1 MWILWGIEFC
11 HSALTSPIAVN
22 TGLALQCRP
31 SSVKYNDFLLD
42 CCNCGMCMLK
52 FVCLCAVC
60 SKTLWIGRL
69 NKHTTEQELSSELSQ
84 FGKISSINV
93 SYA

>member
-1 MWILWGIEFC
+1 
-11 HSALTSPIAVN
+11 
-22 TGLALQCRP
+22 
-31 SSVKYNDFLLD
+31 
-42 CCNCGMCMLK
+42 MLK

-93 SYA
+93 SYAWKWTCGKANLKIDITL